1 MDRALVVVL
10 VKAVALE
17 AVSDLV
23 LVKAVALEAVSD
35 LVLARAEATEE
46 ASAGVE
52 FILPPEE
59 SMVQPTMPLMGVLT
73 T

>member
-1 MDRALVVVL
+1 MVMDRALVVVL

-17 AVSDLV
+17 A
-23 LVKAVALEAVSD
+23 ASD

-46 ASAGVE
+46 G
-52 FILPPEE
+52 
-59 SMVQPTMPLMGVLT
+59 MVQPTMLLMGVLT